1 MRRAAA
7 LGDFLVV
14 AVNDDAGVRKLKGP
28 GRPIYPIEDRVQLLG
43 ELTVVPLVGPDAVD
57 LLAAAQTEMNE
68 RSVGLS
74 LAFIGAANADPELDR
89 HLTALV
95 ASITGQD
102 RRVLEIYRD
111 RGWLR
116 DDIPFD
122 ELVESAAVLC
132 SIDTFVRITRHDGWT
147 VDRYRAWLR
156 RMLTE
161 VVFLP
166 LQAD

>member
-1 MRRAAA
+1 M
-7 LGDFLVV
+7 
-14 AVNDDAGVRKLKGP
+14 
-28 GRPIYPIEDRVQLLG
+28 
-43 ELTVVPLVGPDAVD
+43 
-57 LLAAAQTEMNE
+57 
-68 RSVGLS
+68 
-74 LAFIGAANADPELDR
+74 
-89 HLTALV
+89 
-95 ASITGQD
+95 
-102 RRVLEIYRD
+102 LEIYRD